1 MIRRPPRSTLFPYT
15 TLFRSPLAPLRPPAH
30 RPDQAPATRW
40 LAGDSALGPDHG
52 EGSVTSSEN
61 NDRSTVPDDAFRYFL
76 PLDRHRLLD
85 GAASPGGEREAL
97 PREQSG
103 ERR

>member
-61 NDRSTVPDDAFRYFL
+61 NDRSTVPDDALRYFP
-76 PLDRHRLLD
+76 PLDRHRP
-85 GAASPGGEREAL
+85 APKL
-97 PREQSG
+97 PRLSFNHLAVSG
-103 ERR
+103 CTIAVPS